1 MKIVTR
7 IALLASLVIAA
18 VQFSGCLNDDNK
30 IPPNCYDGIL
40 NNDEELVDCG
50 GPNCPPCDPCENGIW
65 EPELGE
71 QWVDCGGSCPPCD
84 VHFNGQLDPGE
95 DCIDCGGITG
105 VDCGELCNDGLP
117 NGCEEEVDCGG
128 PDCDPCP
135 SCEDGIMNQDE
146 IGIDCG
152 GEECPPCTT
161 EGDCTNGIID
171 GDELYIDCGGTHCP
185 DCELVLRWNIQ
196 GSQFNADLNLNSEY
210 NGGTINAGGVSSTP
224 NGAMNVIFPE
234 PAVLGWQPGTVI
246 EATPDNF
253 PQTTVQYVSAFGGIF
268 SNQFDG
274 SSITFTFEY
283 IVPGAGG
290 VAAGTFNGT
299 LFNEENQSVTLN
311 NGQFIFIFD

>member
-30 IPPNCYDGIL
+30 IPPNCFDGVL
-40 NNDEELVDCG
+40 NNEEELIDCG

-84 VHFNGQLDPGE
+84 VNFNGQLDPGE

-117 NGCEEEVDCGG
+117 NGCEVEVDCGG

-135 SCEDGIMNQDE
+135 SCEDGILNQDE

-152 GEECPPCTT
+152 GDECPPCTT
-161 EGDCTNGIID
+161 DGDCTNGEID
-171 GDELYIDCGGTHCP
+171 GDERYIDCGGTHCP
-185 DCELVLRWNIQ
+185 DCEIILRWNVQ
-196 GSQFNADLNLNSEY
+196 GNQFAADLNLTSEF
-210 NGGTINAGGVSSTP
+210 NAGTISAGGVSSAP

-234 PAVLGWQPGTVI
+234 PAVLGWQPGTTI
-246 EATPDNF
+246 EANPTNF
-253 PQTTVQYVSAFGGIF
+253 PQTTVQYVNGAGVIF
-268 SNQFDG
+268 SNQFEG
-274 SSITFTFEY
+274 SSITFNFVY
-283 IVPGAGG
+283 VVPGAGG
-290 VAAGTFNGT
+290 VAAGTFSGT
-299 LFNEENQSVTLN
+299 LFNEDNNSVN
-311 NGQFIFIFD
+311 IANGTFVFLFD